1 MDSLD
6 FTLKCPQKQSLEFF
20 EERLVEQVI
29 KSCSKRPKN
38 GPSICDVKAL
48 HRILIGELNNL
59 QGTTMAGQRGL
70 ILRVSKWK
78 KEFKFLQMLKLKF
91 VLCDKTFSF

>member
-1 MDSLD
+1 MFPGTQTRRKILRILDSLD
-6 FTLKCPQKQSLEFF
+6 FTLQCPQKQSLEFF

-38 GPSICDVKAL
+38 GPSVCDVKAL
-48 HRILIGELNNL
+48 HRILIGELSNL

-70 ILRVSKWK
+70 ILRVSKLTLI
-78 KEFKFLQMLKLKF
+78 F
-91 VLCDKTFSF
+91 